1 LDFSAVLP
9 DAIAPGVAFL
19 LVGASVFTSAITA
32 AFGVGGGIVML
43 LLMSLFMPVSALI
56 PVHGVVQL
64 GSNAGR
70 AFHLRRAAAPMMMIP
85 FAIGGVLGALAGG
98 SIVTDLPDAV
108 LKTVLAAFIIFLT
121 WVKLPPLPAAGS
133 PLVFGIGGAIST
145 ALSMFVGATGPLVT
159 ALMGKAFETRH
170 QVVANSAVGMMIHH
184 LLKVVVFGFLGF
196 NLAPWLPLT
205 LAMIASGYVGTV
217 LGTRLLDRMDEG
229 QFRFWFRICV
239 TILAAELFRRA
250 LF

>member
-9 DAIAPGVAFL
+9 DAIAPGVAL
-19 LVGASVFTSAITA
+19 LLIGASIITSAITA
-32 AFGVGGGIVML
+32 AFGVGGGVVML

-64 GSNAGR
+64 GSNTGR
-70 AFHLRRAAAPMMMIP
+70 AFHLRSAAAPMMMVP

-98 SIVTDLPDAV
+98 SIVTDLPDAL
-108 LKTVLAAFIIFLT
+108 LKTVLAAFIIFVT

-145 ALSMFVGATGPLVT
+145 ALSMFVGATGPLVA

-170 QVVANSAVGMMIHH
+170 QVVANSAVGMMIQH
-184 LLKVVVFGFLGF
+184 LLKVAIFGFLGF
-196 NLAPWLPLT
+196 NLAPWVPLT
-205 LAMIASGYVGTV
+205 FAMILSGYAGTV
-217 LGTRLLDRMDEG
+217 LGARLLDSMDDG
-229 QFRFWFRICV
+229 QFRFWFRIGV
-239 TILAAELFRRA
+239 TIMAAELLRRA

>member
-1 LDFSAVLP
+1 MDFSAVLP

-85 FAIGGVLGALAGG
+85 FAIGG
-98 SIVTDLPDAV
+98 S
-108 LKTVLAAFIIFLT
+108 F
-121 WVKLPPLPAAGS
+121 S
-133 PLVFGIGGAIST
+133 PI
-145 ALSMFVGATGPLVT
+145 
-159 ALMGKAFETRH
+159 
-170 QVVANSAVGMMIHH
+170 
-184 LLKVVVFGFLGF
+184 
-196 NLAPWLPLT
+196 
-205 LAMIASGYVGTV
+205 
-217 LGTRLLDRMDEG
+217 
-229 QFRFWFRICV
+229 
-239 TILAAELFRRA
+239 
-250 LF
+250 

>member
-1 LDFSAVLP
+1 MDFSAILP
-9 DAIAPGVAFL
+9 DAIAPGVAL
-19 LVGASVFTSAITA
+19 LLIGASVFTSAITA

-64 GSNAGR
+64 GSNTGR
-70 AFHLRRAAAPMMMIP
+70 AFHMRRAAAPMMMVP
-85 FAIGGVLGALAGG
+85 FAIGGILGALAGG
-98 SIVTDLPDAV
+98 SIVTDLPDAL

-121 WVKLPPLPAAGS
+121 WVKLPPLPSAGS

-145 ALSMFVGATGPLVT
+145 ALSMFVGATGPLVA

-170 QVVANSAVGMMIHH
+170 QVVANSAIGNTIQHV
-184 LLKVVVFGFLGF
+184 LKVAVFGFLGF

-205 LAMIASGYVGTV
+205 VAMIASGFAGT
-217 LGTRLLDRMDEG
+217 LFGARLLDRMDDG

-239 TILAAELFRRA
+239 TIMAAELLRRA